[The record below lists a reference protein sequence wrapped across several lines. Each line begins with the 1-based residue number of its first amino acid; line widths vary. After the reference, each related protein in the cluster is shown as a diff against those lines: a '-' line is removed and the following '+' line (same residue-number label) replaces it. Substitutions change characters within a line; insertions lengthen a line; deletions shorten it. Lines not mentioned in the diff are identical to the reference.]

1 MRAVAYRRIAMAIRM
16 ASKVG
21 VFFIVVILYVT
32 PAAAGAIQS
41 GYSHNGKYPVA
52 STKALNLLHWAMH
65 SALPRHIRR
74 AIKTASKGGA
84 FIFIVY
90 FGIDRKRS

>member
-1 MRAVAYRRIAMAIRM
+1 
-16 ASKVG
+16 
-21 VFFIVVILYVT
+21 VFFYRCCFVCDPGNRRGNTQQIL
-32 PAAAGAIQS
+32 AQWQL
-41 GYSHNGKYPVA
+41 PVA

-84 FIFIVY
+84 FVFIIY
-90 FGIDRKRS
+90 FDIDHKRS